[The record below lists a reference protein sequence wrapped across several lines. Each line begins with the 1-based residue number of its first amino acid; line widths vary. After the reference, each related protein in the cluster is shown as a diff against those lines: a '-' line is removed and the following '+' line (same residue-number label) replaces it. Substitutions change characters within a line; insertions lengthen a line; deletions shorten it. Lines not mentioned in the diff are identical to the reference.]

1 MNSSD
6 YRLSLFQYNIRKIK
20 ILITNQQKI
29 TGTNMKLR
37 YPFYD
42 KRLCVFSRPCIN
54 CNVCF
59 ISSCSK
65 IH

>member
-37 YPFYD
+37 YPI
-42 KRLCVFSRPCIN
+42 L
-54 CNVCF
+54 
-59 ISSCSK
+59 
-65 IH
+65 